1 MTIITND
8 DEDDDDDNNSTNIN
22 DYSVILLKV
31 YFLCFVATELF
42 PPSLPLF
49 LKKEFCKGS
58 CDPLLNRS
66 YWLTHVDV
74 DELYRFFLPV
84 RPALQCLYLAWITVY
99 VLIYLILFVLFSVFV
114 LNEPLFGGVAPPPV
128 LERAELR
135 TAVQIHALSLGFL
148 RIVLK
153 HLPGLHRKAQ
163 LSPITRRF
171 GKMYLSSLSAFSVWN
186 SRKREKKTITFTTVD
201 LDSPSLFRF
210 FFKPFFFSPSECFC
224 AAFSPSSLVNGCS
237 FMWDVRA
244 GKPIE
249 CSVYIKSHS
258 FHDYNLDLFASDC
271 FSFLLCWFCILL
283 DNEWRIQN
291 GV

>member
-1 MTIITND
+1 MTIITNND
-8 DEDDDDDNNSTNIN
+8 DDDDDNNTNIN

-42 PPSLPLF
+42 FPLSPF
-49 LKKEFCKGS
+49 LKKKEFCKGS

-99 VLIYLILFVLFSVFV
+99 VLIFYLFDFFWTNHFLVTRLRPRCRRGRGCARLYRFMRFLLVFWELYSNTFQV
-114 LNEPLFGGVAPPPV
+114 CIEKHSSHLSHVD
-128 LERAELR
+128 LERC
-135 TAVQIHALSLGFL
+135 I
-148 RIVLK
+148 
-153 HLPGLHRKAQ
+153 
-163 LSPITRRF
+163 
-171 GKMYLSSLSAFSVWN
+171 SAFSVWN
-186 SRKREKKTITFTTVD
+186 SKKKRKKTVKIS
-201 LDSPSLFRF
+201 SPPLILILF
-210 FFKPFFFSPSECFC
+210 PFFFNPFFFFPSECFC

-258 FHDYNLDLFASDC
+258 FHDYNLELFAFDC
-271 FSFLLCWFCILL
+271 YSFHW
-283 DNEWRIQN
+283 
-291 GV
+291 